1 MIDVENSQH
10 PQLLPLCKHKWTRH
24 TAMVPK
30 GFIRYHVLKALD
42 EKPLSGSELIE
53 HIEKYTAGTW
63 KPSPGSIYPLLAWL
77 QNNSYISQIPIENG
91 FKRYELTKNGKN
103 LLEEQ
108 IKIRA
113 NCRENVIFDVDI
125 FFDNL
130 KIPKEQTNQIR
141 ISMQRLFFASIKLGT
156 MLKDNYS
163 EKSLNDTITVLNE
176 ASMKLEDAISKLG
189 EKVE

>member
-1 MIDVENSQH
+1 MDLENSQR
-10 PQLLPLCKHKWTRH
+10 PQRLSLCKNKWTRH

-30 GFIRYHVLKALD
+30 GFIRYHVLKALN

-77 QNNSYISQIPIENG
+77 QNNSYISQIHIQDG

-113 NCRENVIFDVDI
+113 NSRENVIFDIDI

-141 ISMQRLFFASIKLGT
+141 ISMQRLLFASIKLGN